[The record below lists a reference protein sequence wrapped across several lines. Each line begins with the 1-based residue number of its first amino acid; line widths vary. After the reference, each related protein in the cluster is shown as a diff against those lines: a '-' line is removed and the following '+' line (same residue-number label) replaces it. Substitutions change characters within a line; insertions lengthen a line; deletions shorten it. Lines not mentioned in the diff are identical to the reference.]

1 MKGKRTLISFMITGE
16 TPGFHCNKKKKKKK
30 GRNKKKKKKK
40 NPTASFLSSSFSPH
54 SLPSSELAPSEASF
68 APSEWSSDALGLPS
82 LSFAVSSDSRS
93 PPSSGSSSL
102 SFASKGASWRLV
114 MARRRVQ
121 MVEEC
126 CNVTVEIID
135 LLSKRDHLRLQ
146 SNDASD
152 ETEVSH
158 WRKSSLLLEKT

>member
-16 TPGFHCNKKKKKKK
+16 TPGFHCNKKKK
-30 GRNKKKKKKK
+30 GRNKKKEKEKSYCFF
-40 NPTASFLSSSFSPH
+40 SFLFLLPH